1 MLYTKAYFFNVCVRH
16 GCLEA
21 KCLRVFQFTRT
32 ALASIVIWPCLRLNN
47 CFSLPCRYICCG
59 NSILTPNAFAFV
71 FLYVTS
77 CCVVVVAMIKIVS
90 CPALIKTPWSW
101 CLCGVLGYHTT
112 ELDTIPPGRARIF
125 PIAFKGGKSTQ
136 ISLQISTETRQVWE
150 MILMTKILRHR
161 LLNHVKSHKS
171 LPFKKATF

>member
-16 GCLEA
+16 GCLAA

-47 CFSLPCRYICCG
+47 CFALPCRYICCG

-90 CPALIKTPWSW
+90 CPALIIYFTCFRES
-101 CLCGVLGYHTT
+101 VQYY
-112 ELDTIPPGRARIF
+112 
-125 PIAFKGGKSTQ
+125 
-136 ISLQISTETRQVWE
+136 STEYSTLYIGSKKFSLL
-150 MILMTKILRHR
+150 ILTNKR
-161 LLNHVKSHKS
+161 
-171 LPFKKATF
+171 